1 MIRAP
6 SFVILTTVCLAPLT
20 IRSEAQLIP
29 FARFSAVFPGTVH
42 YFNGGA
48 LIAQKI
54 PVRFKYLS
62 APGVKGT
69 PATGFDVQDALFS
82 FTAVRLGPV
91 DSLLEIGTQ
100 PLRLYS
106 FSFTLETPLN
116 GRSNLLSGTA
126 SRGDLRGL
134 LGASSALFQ
143 SRTDRGAA
151 ISYTSD
157 FLDFAPFE
165 PAELDWILT
174 GITPSLALS
183 GSNFRA
189 FNAGITGGFSYG
201 TSPIASVPEGSS
213 LALFG
218 TILLPLTWALR
229 RGVRRA
235 R

>member
-1 MIRAP
+1 MTRIAILCLLLFAMITP
-6 SFVILTTVCLAPLT
+6 
-20 IRSEAQLIP
+20 RSEAQLVP
-29 FARFSAVFPGTVH
+29 FARFSADFSGSVH
-42 YFNGGA
+42 YLNGGA
-48 LIAQKI
+48 LVAHKI

-82 FTAVRLGPV
+82 FTAVRLGPAE
-91 DSLLEIGTQ
+91 SLLEIGTQ

-106 FSFTLETPLN
+106 FSITLETPLD

-126 SRGDLRGL
+126 SSADLHGL
-134 LGASSALFQ
+134 LGSSTALFQ
-143 SRTDRGAA
+143 SSTEKGAS

-157 FLDFAPFE
+157 FLDFPPVE

-174 GITPSLALS
+174 GITPSLATS

-189 FNAGITGGFSYG
+189 FNAGIAAGFSYG
-201 TSPIASVPEGSS
+201 TSPIASVPEGGT
-213 LALFG
+213 LQLFC
-218 TILLPLTWALR
+218 TLILPLAWVCR
-229 RGVRRA
+229 RGGVRRA